1 MSTCLTQSVIA
12 QSSGEAE
19 YYAIGTGAADSIY
32 LKSLLQQLHLTSTIR
47 LFSDASTGRTTA
59 MRRGLSKRLRHMDVK
74 VLFIQSLVEN
84 KVISIHVVAGKVN
97 PANMSTKFLSG
108 QDIAYQRGQHMV
120 GVSLETCA
128 GPESAFPASVHYLLR
143 KGV

>member
-1 MSTCLTQSVIA
+1 
-12 QSSGEAE
+12 
-19 YYAIGTGAADSIY
+19 
-32 LKSLLQQLHLTSTIR
+32 
-47 LFSDASTGRTTA
+47 